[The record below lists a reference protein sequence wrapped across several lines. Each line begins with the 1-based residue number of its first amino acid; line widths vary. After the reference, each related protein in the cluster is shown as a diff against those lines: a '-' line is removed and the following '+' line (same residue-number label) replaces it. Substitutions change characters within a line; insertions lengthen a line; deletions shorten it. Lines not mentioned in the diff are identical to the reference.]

1 MYKAGKKWVF
11 VMLSTVALTG
21 IMVMS
26 GNIAKA
32 DAVAQSSTEQV
43 AKIDTTS
50 ATTTSTQATAQVEK
64 ATNNV
69 NESNAAQTSAT
80 TTTTR
85 GTAICATWA
94 RSQTQP
100 VRRIPQWHR
109 S

>member
-50 ATTTSTQATAQVEK
+50 ATTTST
-64 ATNNV
+64 
-69 NESNAAQTSAT
+69 
-80 TTTTR
+80 
-85 GTAICATWA
+85 
-94 RSQTQP
+94 
-100 VRRIPQWHR
+100 
-109 S
+109 